1 MRIGELAEASSTTTK
16 TLRFYEEAGLL
27 PAPNRTAS
35 GYRDYDPDVVARLN
49 FIRRSRT
56 AGLSL
61 AQIREVLDIR
71 DSGSAPCQH
80 VHELLE
86 DRLAGLDRQIAELQ
100 ALRRTV
106 AQLRDA
112 ATSVE
117 PADCD
122 PVLVCRYL

>member
-27 PAPNRTAS
+27 TAPARTTG
-35 GYRDYDPDVVARLN
+35 GYRDYDPGVVARLD

-71 DSGSAPCQH
+71 GSGTAPCQH
-80 VHELLE
+80 VHDLLQ
-86 DRLAGLDRQIAELQ
+86 DRLVGLDRQIADLQ
-100 ALRRTV
+100 ALRSTV
-106 AQLRDA
+106 AQLQDA
-112 ATSVE
+112 AATVE
-117 PADCD
+117 PASCD
-122 PVLVCRYL
+122 PAVVCRYL